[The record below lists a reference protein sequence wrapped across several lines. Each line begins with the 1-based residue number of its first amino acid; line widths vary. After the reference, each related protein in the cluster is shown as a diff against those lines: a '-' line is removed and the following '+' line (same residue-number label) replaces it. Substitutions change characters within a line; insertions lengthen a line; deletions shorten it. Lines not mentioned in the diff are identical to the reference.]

1 MKQSFPDK
9 LWLDVISK
17 SDLLAA
23 HLSAADALMKQH
35 AQKLPAS
42 VDKSA
47 TSGDTD
53 NAAVVATSS
62 SMHASSVNAQLQH
75 QHFESLSAQRS
86 ASSEND
92 GETGNADSNNSSSGS
107 ASSYEGSTLQA
118 AERVIDSD
126 TSAVLAEEQDVWG
139 GVLNSKDAMAV
150 AVQAACL
157 FPDALRISSVTQ
169 DGIHNLQ
176 LAVMH
181 LLSDE
186 TTGTAQQPVV

>member
-23 HLSAADALMKQH
+23 HLDAADALMDSK
-35 AQKLPAS
+35 KLPAS
-42 VDKSA
+42 IDKA
-47 TSGDTD
+47 VISGDSD
-53 NAAVVATSS
+53 NAAAVATSS
-62 SMHASSVNAQLQH
+62 SMHASTVNAELQH
-75 QHFESLSAQRS
+75 QYPGSLGAQGS
-86 ASSEND
+86 ASSESD
-92 GETGNADSNNSSSGS
+92 GRTGNADSNNSSRES
-107 ASSYEGSTLQA
+107 ASSSFEGSIPQA
-118 AERVIDSD
+118 AEGVMDSD
-126 TSAVLAEEQDVWG
+126 TNAMLAEEQDVWG
-139 GVLNSKDAMAV
+139 GVLNSQDAMAV

-157 FPDALRISSVTQ
+157 FPNALRISSVTQ